1 MKDLIPQ
8 ETIEQRIFLIR
19 HQKVMIDR
27 DLAELY
33 GVETKHLN
41 RQVKRNILRFPGEFM
56 FQLTIEERSQLVTI
70 CHRFKTMKHSSSLPY
85 AFTEHGVAMLAS
97 VLKSDR
103 AVKISIN
110 IIKTFVKLRE
120 MLSTNKELAHK
131 FDQLERKIEKHDE
144 EIKLIFDAIRQL
156 MIPPEPKRKR
166 IGFPR
171 EGEKYKYGYNYRE
184 GSDSIFRYDN
194 APDPGAKDIKTFP
207 YHKHLKDGTI
217 AGSSHVKLSDVI
229 SEIEELFISDNG

>member
-8 ETIEQRIFLIR
+8 QTIEQRIFLIR
-19 HQKVMIDR
+19 NQKVMVDR

-41 RQVKRNILRFPGEFM
+41 RQVKRNIQRFPEELM
-56 FQLTIEERSQLVTI
+56 LQLTIEERNQLVTI

-85 AFTEHGVAMLAS
+85 VFTEHGAAMLAS

-120 MLSTNKELAHK
+120 MLATNKELAHK

-156 MIPPEPKRKR
+156 MAQPEPKEKK
-166 IGFPR
+166 IGFRVR
-171 EGEKYKYGYNYRE
+171 ERGARYK
-184 GSDSIFRYDN
+184 
-194 APDPGAKDIKTFP
+194 
-207 YHKHLKDGTI
+207 
-217 AGSSHVKLSDVI
+217 I
-229 SEIEELFISDNG
+229 SRRRKQE

>member
-19 HQKVMIDR
+19 NQKVMIDR

-41 RQVKRNILRFPGEFM
+41 RQVKRNILRFPEEFM
-56 FQLTIEERSQLVTI
+56 FQLAIEERNQLVTI

-110 IIKTFVKLRE
+110 IIKAFVKLRE

-131 FDQLERKIEKHDE
+131 LAQLERKIENHDE

-156 MIPPEPKRKR
+156 MTPSEPKRKR
-166 IGFPR
+166 IGFLR
-171 EGEKYKYGYNYRE
+171 EKDEK
-184 GSDSIFRYDN
+184 
-194 APDPGAKDIKTFP
+194 
-207 YHKHLKDGTI
+207 
-217 AGSSHVKLSDVI
+217 
-229 SEIEELFISDNG
+229 

>member
-19 HQKVMIDR
+19 KQKVMVDR

-41 RQVKRNILRFPGEFM
+41 RQVKRNIQRFPDEFM
-56 FQLTIEERSQLVTI
+56 LQLTIEERNQLVTI

-85 AFTEHGVAMLAS
+85 VFTEHGVAMLAS

-110 IIKTFVKLRE
+110 IIKAFVKLRE
-120 MLSTNKELAHK
+120 MLSTHKELAHK
-131 FDQLERKIEKHDE
+131 LAQLERKIEKHDD

-156 MIPPEPKRKR
+156 MTRPEPKSKR
-166 IGFPR
+166 IGFLP
-171 EGEKYKYGYNYRE
+171 EKEK
-184 GSDSIFRYDN
+184 
-194 APDPGAKDIKTFP
+194 
-207 YHKHLKDGTI
+207 
-217 AGSSHVKLSDVI
+217 
-229 SEIEELFISDNG
+229 